1 MAATAASA
9 AQAVGGGGGGVAPP
23 AGGGPTPLSQPNA
36 ASDQAATP
44 PANANAAAA
53 AAVTANQQQPHQH
66 HGHHFCKKTF
76 HKPTYCHH
84 CTDMLWGLIQQGFT
98 CEVCNFVVHDRC
110 LKTVVSPCSSIAA
123 TLIKNPVA
131 HCWSEPF
138 HHKRKFCN
146 VCRKRLDDSE
156 SVHCERLRGGRLQ
169 GERHLGTGQA
179 SGASQAST
187 PLARGQ
193 LTCRKHEVR
202 GLQEEL
208 LDAGVF
214 VWVQMR
220 VVRHD
225 VSRGMS
231 RASEQRM

>member
-23 AGGGPTPLSQPNA
+23 TGGGPTPLSQPNA

-44 PANANAAAA
+44 PAAAAA
-53 AAVTANQQQPHQH
+53 AAVAAAVTANQPHQH

-156 SVHCERLRGGRLQ
+156 SVHCERLRSSRLQ
-169 GERHLGTGQA
+169 GERHLGAGQA
-179 SGASQAST
+179 SGASEAPT

-193 LTCRKHEVR
+193 LTCGQHQVR
-202 GLQEEL
+202 RLQEEL
-208 LDAGVF
+208 LDAGVL
-214 VWVQMR
+214 VWV
-220 VVRHD
+220 
-225 VSRGMS
+225 
-231 RASEQRM
+231 